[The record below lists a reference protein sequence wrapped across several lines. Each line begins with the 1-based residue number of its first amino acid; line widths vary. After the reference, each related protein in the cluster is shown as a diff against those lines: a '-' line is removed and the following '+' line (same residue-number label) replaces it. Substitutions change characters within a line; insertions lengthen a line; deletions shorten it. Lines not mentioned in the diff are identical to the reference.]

1 MALACSFG
9 EIDNPSTD
17 ITPAQ
22 DVDPSPVVASN
33 DKPVSG
39 PATNN
44 PTSGPSTSNT
54 TDDEED
60 VYDPENDPFSSVLGK
75 EVKQTLEQNC
85 GRCHEGTKSGDMDYI
100 LNLREL
106 VKNNKVKPGV
116 KEDSQLYV
124 RMQQQSMPPAY
135 ERVQRPTFGQID
147 QVGQFI
153 DELPPTLFGAD
164 DTCETLPFITQDEQ
178 IALMAQDISRLDAR
192 EQPFTR
198 YLTITYSSNSGG
210 CEGERKELERQRFAL
225 FKGINSV
232 STDPVVARPEAID
245 SGKTIYRIDIR
256 DYNWDREIDLKDD
269 GTILFADGWEA
280 IVDGAGAFAVEFAG
294 DQADDL
300 VQDAATAVPFLPVNV
315 FIQASEFGDLYYSL
329 IGAKANL
336 FDFEREVLLLD
347 TQAEIDDDNLLRGGF
362 SNSGVSKQERV
373 LNRFAQGTAGG
384 YAYWISFDFDGG
396 SGGEAGNGLVLNLV
410 NESIYENPIDFAF
423 TGGEAIF
430 NLPNGFQGYYVA
442 NAAGARLNEAP
453 VGIVIDPAQNNGIV
467 TNGASCHS
475 CHNAG
480 MITFTD
486 TVRQYVL
493 ENKTKFDN
501 ATFEAVMNQYPSA
514 SVFQDA
520 MDDDSEL
527 HVSAVEKSGIPR
539 GTPDAVSRTYLDFQ
553 LGNVTAKVAAGELQV
568 TEAEL
573 IENLKDL
580 DPKLINLGN
589 KDGYVGRE
597 VFESVYLDSL
607 CQLHSID
614 ENQPVNCP

>member
-9 EIDNPSTD
+9 EIDNPSTE

-60 VYDPENDPFSSVLGK
+60 VYDPENDPFTSVLGK
-75 EVKQTLEQNC
+75 EVKQILEQNC

-256 DYNWDREIDLKDD
+256 VGRHLPAGPMPVPPTEGVLHVHPQDRHQRPDSRRPCD
-269 GTILFADGWEA
+269 GHRLGLGPDRRPDPADGS
-280 IVDGAGAFAVEFAG
+280 DGRR
-294 DQADDL
+294 D
-300 VQDAATAVPFLPVNV
+300 
-315 FIQASEFGDLYYSL
+315 
-329 IGAKANL
+329 
-336 FDFEREVLLLD
+336 
-347 TQAEIDDDNLLRGGF
+347 
-362 SNSGVSKQERV
+362 
-373 LNRFAQGTAGG
+373 RFAHQRADACRPERDPAGRQQP
-384 YAYWISFDFDGG
+384 A
-396 SGGEAGNGLVLNLV
+396 A
-410 NESIYENPIDFAF
+410 A
-423 TGGEAIF
+423 
-430 NLPNGFQGYYVA
+430 
-442 NAAGARLNEAP
+442 AAG
-453 VGIVIDPAQNNGIV
+453 
-467 TNGASCHS
+467 
-475 CHNAG
+475 
-480 MITFTD
+480 
-486 TVRQYVL
+486 
-493 ENKTKFDN
+493 
-501 ATFEAVMNQYPSA
+501 
-514 SVFQDA
+514 
-520 MDDDSEL
+520 
-527 HVSAVEKSGIPR
+527 
-539 GTPDAVSRTYLDFQ
+539 
-553 LGNVTAKVAAGELQV
+553 
-568 TEAEL
+568 
-573 IENLKDL
+573 
-580 DPKLINLGN
+580 
-589 KDGYVGRE
+589 
-597 VFESVYLDSL
+597 
-607 CQLHSID
+607 
-614 ENQPVNCP
+614 